1 MTPVGIRTAL
11 PFCSCTA
18 LGPFRWTSVPS
29 RWAVSCSKKKAEV
42 ILLRRKI
49 VEIALQLQ
57 LAGRNLFRLMLGLSG
72 QAPRFHH
79 HGAIA
84 LFGAEGVLDD
94 FCNSAF
100 PLLHADRSGPVSA
113 GPVRLS
119 GMN

>member
-1 MTPVGIRTAL
+1 MMPVGIRPAL

-72 QAPRFHH
+72 QVPRFHH

-84 LFGAEGVLDD
+84 LFGAEASWMI
-94 FCNSAF
+94 SATLLFHCCTRIVRVQF
-100 PLLHADRSGPVSA
+100 PLAL
-113 GPVRLS
+113 
-119 GMN
+119 

>member
-1 MTPVGIRTAL
+1 MDFRA
-11 PFCSCTA
+11 FA
-18 LGPFRWTSVPS
+18 LGGV
-29 RWAVSCSKKKAEV
+29 VLEKKAEV

-72 QAPRFHH
+72 QVPRFHH

-119 GMN
+119 GMNDRVAQAEASF